1 MAKTTT
7 RRKKAVSKRAPKIV
21 EPTLEPESPEPSDN
35 EIEPKAQ
42 TTFTEAETETA
53 EPSDNE
59 IEPKSRVT
67 FAEMVFMAILAVIK
81 STERETFT
89 YQSIEKYMD
98 NKEGQVQKKH
108 ENGRKM
114 SLDLMYFV
122 TKFSVMRGHQ
132 NLHRK

>member
-1 MAKTTT
+1 MVKTNT
-7 RRKKAVSKRAPKIV
+7 RRKKAVSKRAPSKIA
-21 EPTLEPESPEPSDN
+21 EPTPEPETPEPSDN
-35 EIEPKAQ
+35 E
-42 TTFTEAETETA
+42 T
-53 EPSDNE
+53 
-59 IEPKSRVT
+59 EPKSQVT
-67 FAEMVFMAILAVIK
+67 FAGMVFMAILAVIK

-108 ENGRKM
+108 ENGMKM